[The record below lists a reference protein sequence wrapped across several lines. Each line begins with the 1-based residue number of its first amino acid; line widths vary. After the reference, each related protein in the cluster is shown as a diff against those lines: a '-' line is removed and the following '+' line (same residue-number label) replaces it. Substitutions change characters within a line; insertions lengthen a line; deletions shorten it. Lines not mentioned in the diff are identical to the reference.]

1 MTPKDRHHFLLQLE
15 VPGLVKPMS
24 CLCHRGA
31 EGGGAQE
38 LLPTLKVLHHELLL
52 ELTLLHA
59 LFQASKLQC
68 PWIMTTGELCCICKS
83 PLCIKGTSEKVSAVH
98 MKGLL
103 SLCWGKLV
111 GGHHGSGLSGSSFLP
126 SLKGISYWK
135 KTIPSSSPY
144 L

>member
-1 MTPKDRHHFLLQLE
+1 MDRHHFLLE
-15 VPGLVKPMS
+15 VPGLVKPMN

-31 EGGGAQE
+31 EDEGSPG
-38 LLPTLKVLHHELLL
+38 LHTLKVLHHELLL
-52 ELTLLHA
+52 QLTLLHA

-68 PWIMTTGELCCICKS
+68 RWIMTTGELCCICKS
-83 PLCIKGTSEKVSAVH
+83 LLCIKGTSEQVSAVH

-111 GGHHGSGLSGSSFLP
+111 GGHHSSGLSSSSFLL
-126 SLKGISYWK
+126 SLTGISYWK
-135 KTIPSSSPY
+135 RKIPSSSPY